1 LFIPIIEIAHD
12 MSEAPENT
20 NVHKNCK
27 GSKGLQAGCE
37 NLRQLNFEASL
48 GASFFSMIGKKF
60 HFLGWRKKVSS
71 GRLKAHFLT
80 ANSQVKN
87 K

>member
-48 GASFFSMIGKKF
+48 GASFCLMIGKKIPF
-60 HFLGWRKKVSS
+60 PRMEKNGVEWKV
-71 GRLKAHFLT
+71 KVAT
-80 ANSQVKN
+80 ATF
-87 K
+87 